1 MLHFDSGGEDLLKI
15 DSKIEN
21 YGSTIVLS
29 TFPDGYTRTGY
40 TFMGWNTVKDGSG
53 RMLVNG
59 DKFTVPASDTTLYA
73 QWKINSYTIFL
84 DGNGLNN
91 GRVPA
96 SITREFNSILKIN
109 LPEGIFTRKGYK
121 FECWNTAPD
130 GSGQDFKAGDQLV
143 IGAKNQT
150 LFAKWIPITYR
161 VNYRSA
167 YQDSPMFDQF
177 VTGGMISSSPIP
189 KNRPGYIF
197 KGWSISPLKKN
208 VLSFPYA
215 PGVTR
220 NLSLYAVWEKQ
231 K

>member
-1 MLHFDSGGEDLLKI
+1 GGEDLLKI

-29 TFPDGYTRTGY
+29 EFPDGFIRTGY
-40 TFMGWNTVKDGSG
+40 TFMGWNTANDGSG
-53 RMLVNG
+53 RMFVSG
-59 DKFTVPASDTTLYA
+59 DKFIVPASNTTLYA
-73 QWKINSYTIFL
+73 QWKINSYTIFF

-91 GRVPA
+91 GRAPA
-96 SITREFNSILKIN
+96 SITREFNSILNIN
-109 LPEGIFTRKGYK
+109 SPVGIFTRKGYK
-121 FECWNTAPD
+121 FECWNTASD
-130 GSGQDFKAGDQLV
+130 GSGQDFKAGDKLV
-143 IGAKNQT
+143 IGATDQT

-161 VNYRSA
+161 VTYRSA
-167 YQDSPMFDQF
+167 YQEFPMFDQF
-177 VTGGMISSSPIP
+177 VTGGMILSSPIP

-208 VLSFPYA
+208 VLSFPFA